1 MKKIYSKIL
10 FMMLLLMTVSAVVSA
25 QKTLL
30 FIGRE
35 TLGQFQMDQD
45 LYDSLI
51 SWGYTLNYI
60 SSADYGTATA
70 DVYNGNDGVFMDETV
85 NSSDMTNFGTR
96 DDYPL
101 PIIDLEGFTPRS
113 DRWAWLTDNN
123 TQFYQAA
130 DGAGT
135 EESKS
140 IVIKDDTHYITKIY
154 DKDEVVA
161 WSTSTGTDV
170 GGTRPVSIMEAD
182 QPYSAFLAKDDAIAD
197 QADFWTMI
205 TIDSSETFPH
215 NLFLWGVVGAG
226 IDGASQTEH
235 YGTQDFFTI
244 IRRACEWA
252 FSLEQEGPTAVASY
266 RLNDIGLT
274 AFPNPASVKATIRF
288 NVPMTAEAVVTL
300 NNIAGQQLDVL
311 LDKKVQPGNNF
322 VFLDVTNLH
331 PGVYIIRLKVDQ
343 ETRYTKLV
351 VR

>member
-10 FMMLLLMTVSAVVSA
+10 FTMLLLMTMSAVVSA

-35 TLGQFQMDQD
+35 TLGTYQMDQD

-60 SSADYGTATA
+60 SSGDYGTATA

-96 DDYPL
+96 DNYPL

-113 DRWAWLTDNN
+113 NRWGWLTDDN

-130 DGAGT
+130 DGEGT

-140 IVIKDDTHYITKIY
+140 IVISDDTHYITRIY
-154 DKDEVVA
+154 TKDDVVP
-161 WSTSTGTDV
+161 WSASTGTDI
-170 GGTRPVSIMEAD
+170 GATRPVSIMEAS

-197 QADFWTMI
+197 QTDFWTMI
-205 TIDSSETFPH
+205 TIDSSATFPN
-215 NLFLWGVVGAG
+215 NLFLWGAVGAG
-226 IDGASQTEH
+226 IDGVSQTEH

-252 FSLEQEGPTAVASY
+252 FSMEQAGPTSVTDY
-266 RLNDIGLT
+266 KLNNIGLT
-274 AFPNPASVKATIRF
+274 VFPNPASVRATIRF
-288 NVPMTAEAVVTL
+288 NAPETTEAVVTL
-300 NNIAGQQLDVL
+300 SNIAGQQLEVL

-322 VFLDVTNLH
+322 TIFDVTDLH
-331 PGVYIIRLKVDQ
+331 PGVYVIRLKIGQD
-343 ETRYTKLV
+343 TRYTKLV